1 MSWTSATCSSC
12 GDPREEQPMIMLT
25 SLVVAVSAA
34 ILLDRLNFPAGA
46 LIGAMVAIAALKLWG
61 PGAPSMSGGIRFVA
75 LIVIG
80 WDLGARFD
88 KQLLT
93 TVTNNLAPLALVIIC
108 FLVTGWILA
117 WMLWRFGVM
126 DPVTA
131 VLATSPG
138 GLVQMGALTS
148 ETQANAALVVGFH
161 LLRIVS
167 VLLLAPVISR
177 LASNQ

>member
-1 MSWTSATCSSC
+1 
-12 GDPREEQPMIMLT
+12 
-25 SLVVAVSAA
+25 
-34 ILLDRLNFPAGA
+34 
-46 LIGAMVAIAALKLWG
+46 
-61 PGAPSMSGGIRFVA
+61 
-75 LIVIG
+75 
-80 WDLGARFD
+80 
-88 KQLLT
+88 
-93 TVTNNLAPLALVIIC
+93 
-108 FLVTGWILA
+108 
-117 WMLWRFGVM
+117 MLWKFGVM

-167 VLLLAPVISR
+167 VLLSAPLISR